1 MMDQNIINLG
11 SYCNHMMVKDKKEIY
26 RPMDADK
33 WSQYFK
39 DIIDAFPDCKI
50 ELI

>member
-1 MMDQNIINLG
+1 MMDQNIINL
-11 SYCNHMMVKDKKEIY
+11 NQADKSHDGQRHPETY

-39 DIIDAFPDCKI
+39 DIIDTFP
-50 ELI
+50 EL